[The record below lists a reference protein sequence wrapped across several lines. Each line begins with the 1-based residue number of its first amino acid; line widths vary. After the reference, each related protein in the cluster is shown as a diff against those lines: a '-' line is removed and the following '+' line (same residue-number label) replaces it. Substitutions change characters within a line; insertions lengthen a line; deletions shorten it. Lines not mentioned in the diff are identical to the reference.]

1 MFNIIARQPLSH
13 HQYAQCG
20 VYDFGDK
27 LEFESYNTTVIIA
40 EKQDDGTWYVY
51 CTGTYSQTTRKQ
63 IGWFLKEF
71 FGELNYYDMKRSAET
86 GEVFTGI
93 KRRCAKFW

>member
-1 MFNIIARQPLSH
+1 MFNIVTRQPLSH
-13 HQYAQCG
+13 HRYAQCG
-20 VYDFGDK
+20 VYDFGNK

-51 CTGTYSQTTRKQ
+51 CTGTYSPTTRKQ

-71 FGELNYYDMKRSAET
+71 FGELNYYDMKQSAAT
-86 GEVFTGI
+86 GEVFTGV
-93 KRRCAKFW
+93 KRQCAKFW